1 MDHGEELASLAL
13 PAEPASASRAR
24 RLVAE
29 ALRDV
34 VEDDLL
40 AAALV
45 ITSELVTNAVLHAR
59 TDFEVAV
66 RRDDS
71 GLRIEVQDGNPR
83 LPRRKRYSDQSAT
96 GRGLVL
102 VESLSALAGAEQ
114 NERGK
119 VVWAVL
125 VAAPPAPTLV
135 GDGRAEAVVTGVPSL
150 AAGAPA
156 PVPATVGDDLRVA
169 ASDGSPELRGV
180 HRHLVDA

>member
-1 MDHGEELASLAL
+1 MDQREELASLAL

-34 VEDDLL
+34 VDDDLL
-40 AAALV
+40 EAALV
-45 ITSELVTNAVLHAR
+45 ITSELATNAVLHAR

-66 RRDDS
+66 RRDES

-102 VESLSALAGAEQ
+102 VETLSALAGAEQ

-125 VAAPPAPTLV
+125 VAVPPAPSPT
-135 GDGRAEAVVTGVPSL
+135 GDGRSDAVDRVVSPL
-150 AAGAPA
+150 VAGPPA
-156 PVPATVGDDLRVA
+156 PATVGDETRVA
-169 ASDGSPELRGV
+169 ASDGSPELRGA
-180 HRHLVDA
+180 HRQLVDA

>member
-1 MDHGEELASLAL
+1 VDHGEELASLAL
-13 PAEPASASRAR
+13 PPEPASAGRAR
-24 RLVAE
+24 RLVTD

-34 VEDDLL
+34 VDDDLL

-66 RRDDS
+66 RRDES

-102 VESLSALAGAEQ
+102 VESLSAMAGAEQ

-125 VAAPPAPTLV
+125 VAVPPAP
-135 GDGRAEAVVTGVPSL
+135 GPARDGRSDAVDAVVSPLVTGVP
-150 AAGAPA
+150 A
-156 PVPATVGDDLRVA
+156 PVTVGDDVRVA

>member
-34 VEDDLL
+34 VDDDLL
-40 AAALV
+40 AAAMV
-45 ITSELVTNAVLHAR
+45 ITSELATNAVLHAR

-66 RRDDS
+66 RRDES

-83 LPRRKRYSDQSAT
+83 LPRRKRYSDESAT

-125 VAAPPAPTLV
+125 VAVPPAPGPR
-135 GDGRAEAVVTGVPSL
+135 GDGRSDAVDPVVAPLVT
-150 AAGAPA
+150 GAPA
-156 PVPATVGDDLRVA
+156 PATVGDDVRVA
-169 ASDGSPELRGV
+169 ASDESPELRGV